1 MDASTPG
8 QTPADAAETAADTAQ
23 RSFAAGQA
31 AFKEGADKA
40 AAAGN
45 QAFKEAADRS
55 LGALN
60 DLNAQGKRNLEA
72 MIASVTAATRGA
84 ETLGAQAM
92 SYAKSS
98 METQVEAARTL
109 SGARSVQ
116 EVIELQTN
124 FARKAMEGY
133 IAELTRATET
143 MAAAVK
149 DSVKPL
155 NERAAA
161 MIETVQSQR

>member
-1 MDASTPG
+1 MDTTSPG
-8 QTPADAAETAADTAQ
+8 QNAAEDAMNTGRQAAESAADTAQ

-45 QAFKEAADRS
+45 EAFKEAADRS

-84 ETLGAQAM
+84 EALSAQAM
-92 SYAKSS
+92 TYAKSS

-109 SGARSVQ
+109 SSARSVQ
-116 EVIELQTN
+116 EVIELQTT
-124 FARKAMEGY
+124 FARKAMEG
-133 IAELTRATET
+133 
-143 MAAAVK
+143 
-149 DSVKPL
+149 
-155 NERAAA
+155 
-161 MIETVQSQR
+161 